1 MAPLLCT
8 CCRANES
15 FEMGVDIAS
24 PTQFKG
30 RCVLDNKI
38 MSSRQAEHKKGQLS
52 KESLHKAAAEERVD
66 EAS

>member
-1 MAPLLCT
+1 
-8 CCRANES
+8 
-15 FEMGVDIAS
+15 MGVDLTS

-30 RCVLDNKI
+30 RRVLDNKI